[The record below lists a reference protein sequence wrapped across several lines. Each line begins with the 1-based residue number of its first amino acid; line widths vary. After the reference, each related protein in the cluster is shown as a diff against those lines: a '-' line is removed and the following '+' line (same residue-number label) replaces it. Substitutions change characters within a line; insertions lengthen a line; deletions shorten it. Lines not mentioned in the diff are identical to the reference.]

1 MIRIHLCERG
11 LEARRDQQVLEVLVA
26 AVGQEFYNF
35 FVCAHGA
42 NNLSLLERAGVVVV
56 DHLENFTSRGQ
67 ELSAELLVGGGRRA
81 LAALALLR
89 HLLQAL
95 REAAVDRRLPFVD
108 VHFSGVVRVQDRERL
123 LEARRV
129 QQEHQVLLAARLE
142 ERYHFLVFLD
152 SSHNFALVQGPAAV
166 LVDELEA
173 LARGVFE
180 VERELL
186 DFFLRRLGLHLALGR
201 AVGQLVRQRDL
212 DGLLP
217 ALL

>member
-1 MIRIHLCERG
+1 MKPWRTP
-11 LEARRDQQVLEVLVA
+11 RDAPL
-26 AVGQEFYNF
+26 
-35 FVCAHGA
+35 
-42 NNLSLLERAGVVVV
+42 
-56 DHLENFTSRGQ
+56 
-67 ELSAELLVGGGRRA
+67 
-81 LAALALLR
+81 
-89 HLLQAL
+89 
-95 REAAVDRRLPFVD
+95 VD
-108 VHFSGVVRVQDRERL
+108 VDFARPVGVQGRERL

-142 ERYHFLVFLD
+142 EGYHFLILLD
-152 SSHNFALVQGPAAV
+152 SSHNFTLVQGPAAV
-166 LVDELEA
+166 LVDQLEA

-201 AVGQLVRQRDL
+201 AVRELVRQRDL

>member
-173 LARGVFE
+173 APGRRLELRGEF
-180 VERELL
+180 L
-186 DFFLRRLGLHLALGR
+186 DFLLRGLGLQLAPRR
-201 AVGQLVRQRDL
+201 ALGQLVRQRRL
-212 DGLLP
+212 DAGLP
-217 ALL
+217 A

>member
-56 DHLENFTSRGQ
+56 DHLENLARRGQ
-67 ELSAELLVGGGRRA
+67 ELGAELLVGRRRRA
-81 LAALALLR
+81 LAPLALLR

-142 ERYHFLVFLD
+142 ERYHFLV
-152 SSHNFALVQGPAAV
+152 A
-166 LVDELEA
+166 
-173 LARGVFE
+173 
-180 VERELL
+180 
-186 DFFLRRLGLHLALGR
+186 
-201 AVGQLVRQRDL
+201 L
-212 DGLLP
+212 DGFDNFSYG
-217 ALL
+217 